1 MDKFVG
7 DLIRYALFL
16 DYNKTPI
23 KREDINKVILKD
35 HKNSFKPVLS
45 AAQTKFKELFGMELV
60 EIPKKSTA
68 SKSTLKNNLQNN

>member
-45 AAQTKFKELFGMELV
+45 VAQTKFKELFGMELV